1 MSQDQI
7 GSLFRELPQPCLL
20 LKVVQDAFQVV
31 LANDAWLSMVGMC
44 REEAE
49 NRLFDD
55 LIEKASIHYADDRE
69 REALHKDLSGLS
81 DGSLDELEVRFVTA
95 NSFQTA
101 VTRVE
106 TNESDKAAEPS
117 SGNMAWRVSHRFAG
131 RAGGDEIL
139 ILQIWASE
147 QPTLKPGS
155 AQNNLEGIPSA
166 SGKSMGSL
174 KEANLEFHRQNVL
187 LQNRVVDRTSRFE
200 AASRELDNFIYS
212 VSHDLRAP
220 LRRMDGF
227 SRELLESYSDSL
239 DETGVHYLG
248 RIRQASQD
256 MGQLIDDLL
265 KLSRISKSVITRE
278 VIPVGELSEK
288 VFNELMESE
297 SFDSMPTFHVLNPE
311 MKLSADPGLCKIV
324 LTNLISNAIKF
335 SSREEDPVI
344 EVGVDTEIGR
354 NEFFV
359 RDNGIGLEMEYAG
372 KLFQAFQ
379 RLHSQRDYPGTGI
392 GLATVRRIVTLH
404 GGGIRVESSPGNGAT
419 FYFTLESETEQ
430 EE

>member
-1 MSQDQI
+1 M
-7 GSLFRELPQPCLL
+7 
-20 LKVVQDAFQVV
+20 
-31 LANDAWLSMVGMC
+31 
-44 REEAE
+44 
-49 NRLFDD
+49 
-55 LIEKASIHYADDRE
+55 
-69 REALHKDLSGLS
+69 
-81 DGSLDELEVRFVTA
+81 
-95 NSFQTA
+95 
-101 VTRVE
+101 
-106 TNESDKAAEPS
+106 
-117 SGNMAWRVSHRFAG
+117 
-131 RAGGDEIL
+131 
-139 ILQIWASE
+139 
-147 QPTLKPGS
+147 
-155 AQNNLEGIPSA
+155 
-166 SGKSMGSL
+166 
-174 KEANLEFHRQNVL
+174 
-187 LQNRVVDRTSRFE
+187 
-200 AASRELDNFIYS
+200 
-212 VSHDLRAP
+212 
-220 LRRMDGF
+220 
-227 SRELLESYSDSL
+227 
-239 DETGVHYLG
+239 
-248 RIRQASQD
+248 
-256 MGQLIDDLL
+256 IDDLL